1 MASKTDPEMVEKISA
16 TLVEQIDSLSA
27 IANEF
32 SDFAKMPKAR
42 NEKINL
48 VSKLNN
54 LLQLFEATD
63 RARISLDLGNQK
75 KVYVLADKEQLMRV
89 FINLVKNGLQ
99 SIPDGRAGIIDIK
112 LEPKS
117 DQKARV
123 TFSDNGKG
131 IPEEIKDKLF
141 QPNFTTKSAG
151 MGMGILIKGSFSAG
165 RANQLTPFGPGRRRC
180 RGGYS
185 MNRRCIR

>member
-1 MASKTDPEMVEKISA
+1 MVEKISA

-54 LLQLFEATD
+54 LLQLFEATGK
-63 RARISLDLGNQK
+63 ARISLDLGDQK
-75 KVYVLADKEQLMRV
+75 KVYVFADKEQLMRV

-112 LEPKS
+112 LEPMG
-117 DQKARV
+117 DQKGDM
-123 TFSDNGKG
+123 T
-131 IPEEIKDKLF
+131 
-141 QPNFTTKSAG
+141 
-151 MGMGILIKGSFSAG
+151 
-165 RANQLTPFGPGRRRC
+165 
-180 RGGYS
+180 
-185 MNRRCIR
+185 